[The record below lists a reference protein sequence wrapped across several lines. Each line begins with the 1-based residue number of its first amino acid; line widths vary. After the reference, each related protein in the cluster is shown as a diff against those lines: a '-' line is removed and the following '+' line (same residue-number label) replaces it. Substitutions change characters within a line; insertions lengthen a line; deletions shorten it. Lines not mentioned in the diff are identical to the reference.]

1 MPSKPE
7 TPWTPR
13 PVPLLKAPE
22 VVYYDSP
29 AAKKQ
34 RDTGRITRGGLK
46 HGTAES
52 IALACIAD
60 TEAFD
65 DFIFTGDEH
74 PTRGKQPANSAEASA
89 SQLFARRC
97 RERAQRQALAADI
110 SEKDLARAFEVAR
123 RSMRD
128 TQVTRP
134 FFPEHAFFHHAAL

>member
-7 TPWTPR
+7 TPWTPK
-13 PVPLLKAPE
+13 PVPLIRSPE
-22 VVYYDSP
+22 VVYHDSP

-34 RDTGRITRGGLK
+34 RDTGRITKDCPKR
-46 HGTAES
+46 GTAES

-74 PTRGKQPANSAEASA
+74 PARGKQPANSAEASA
-89 SQLFARRC
+89 SQLFACRC
-97 RERAQRQALAADI
+97 RERARRQALAADV

-123 RSMRD
+123 RAMRD